1 MPLYGIDISRYQAGI
16 NLRTVPCDIVT
27 VGTSDGASVNP
38 YADSE
43 YQAAVAA
50 GKLVGV
56 YHFFRNDPITEARFW
71 ASITKGYQNGK
82 TVFFCDAETANP
94 NLPALT
100 KQFCDEFKRLTGI
113 KPVIYTYWQ
122 FLQQYNWSACR
133 NADYALWGAWYPLGD
148 QPITGYLPPAR
159 QDPPYWGSSM
169 VMWQFTSKG
178 RLPGW
183 NGDLDLN
190 VFYGD
195 RNTWLRLAAKAGTVT
210 PEGGGVTPIQE
221 DELAFTISELLDTP
235 IPRKGGQSGST
246 TLRNMLAYADA
257 NFQTV
262 IPAAAAAAVWETPVH
277 RTGGDVSALQELAD
291 AKSQAIT
298 ANAQVAALKSV
309 IDQLAKGQVIDY
321 AKINDEVTKALA
333 SGIKVTGT
341 ISGAAG

>member
-16 NLRTVPCDIVT
+16 NLRTVPCDIVV

-71 ASITKGYQNGK
+71 AGITKGYQNGK
-82 TVFFCDAETANP
+82 TVFFCDAETANG
-94 NLPALT
+94 NLPALS
-100 KQFCDEFKRLTGI
+100 KQFCDEFLRLTGI
-113 KPVIYTYWQ
+113 KPVVYTYWQ
-122 FLQQYNWSACR
+122 FLQQYNWSVCR

-159 QDPPYWGSSM
+159 QDPPYWGGSM
-169 VMWQFTSKG
+169 VMWQFTSVG

-183 NGDLDLN
+183 NGNLDLN

-195 RNTWLRLAAKAGTVT
+195 RNTWLRLAAKAGTTVT
-210 PEGGGVTPIQE
+210 PEGGGITPIQGGLFVTLKPA
-221 DELAFTISELLDTP
+221 DEQTILNAANRILKYVDTK
-235 IPRKGGQSGST
+235 IS
-246 TLRNMLAYADA
+246 D
-257 NFQTV
+257 V
-262 IPAAAAAAVWETPVH
+262 DEHVWATPVH
-277 RTGGDVSALQELAD
+277 RAGGDVSALQELAD
-291 AKSQAIT
+291 AKSQAI
-298 ANAQVAALKSV
+298 ASNAQVAALKSV

-321 AKINDEVTKALA
+321 DRINNDVKAALA
-333 SGIKVTGT
+333 DGIKVTGT